1 MSGKVYIFDTT
12 LRDGEQAPGFSM
24 NVDEKLKVA
33 LYLQNLR
40 VDIIEAGFPI
50 ASEGDFEAVRGIAKT
65 IEGTEIA
72 GLARANE
79 RDIDRAWEALK
90 HSKKGRIHVFIATS
104 DVHMKYKLKMEPE
117 EVLDRAVKSVG
128 FARKYTDNIEFSA
141 EDATR
146 SNPDFLVKIFNAVIK
161 AGARVINVPDTVGY
175 TTPDEFTELIGYI
188 KDNVKK
194 NPIISVHCHN
204 DLGLAVANTLAAVKA
219 GARQAECTVN
229 GIGERAGNASLEEV
243 VMSLKTRSDIFD
255 FHTDIVTK
263 NIYPTS
269 SALSYI
275 TGVSVQPNKAIVGRN
290 AFAHE
295 AGIHQDGVLKEK
307 TTYEIMKPED
317 IGLISN
323 LMILGKHSGRHAFR
337 MRLKS
342 LGYEFSDDKL
352 NKIFKKFK
360 LLADKK
366 KEIYDE
372 DLEILVDE
380 GNFSKEIKKYEL
392 ESVNCASGS
401 NMTPVATVQIKV
413 DGKSVKEM
421 GWGDGP
427 VDAVFNAIKKA
438 LNVECQLMQ
447 FITNNKSRSSDAQE
461 EVTVHIEEKEKYSV
475 GKGTHTDIIIA
486 SAEAVINSLNRMN
499 MKKMQKSQKGVD

>member
-1 MSGKVYIFDTT
+1 
-12 LRDGEQAPGFSM
+12 
-24 NVDEKLKVA
+24 
-33 LYLQNLR
+33 
-40 VDIIEAGFPI
+40 
-50 ASEGDFEAVRGIAKT
+50 
-65 IEGTEIA
+65 
-72 GLARANE
+72 
-79 RDIDRAWEALK
+79 
-90 HSKKGRIHVFIATS
+90 
-104 DVHMKYKLKMEPE
+104 
-117 EVLDRAVKSVG
+117 
-128 FARKYTDNIEFSA
+128 
-141 EDATR
+141 
-146 SNPDFLVKIFNAVIK
+146 
-161 AGARVINVPDTVGY
+161 
-175 TTPDEFTELIGYI
+175 
-188 KDNVKK
+188 
-194 NPIISVHCHN
+194 
-204 DLGLAVANTLAAVKA
+204 
-219 GARQAECTVN
+219 
-229 GIGERAGNASLEEV
+229 
-243 VMSLKTRSDIFD
+243 
-255 FHTDIVTK
+255 
-263 NIYPTS
+263 
-269 SALSYI
+269 
-275 TGVSVQPNKAIVGRN
+275 
-290 AFAHE
+290 
-295 AGIHQDGVLKEK
+295 
-307 TTYEIMKPED
+307 
-317 IGLISN
+317 
-323 LMILGKHSGRHAFR
+323 MILGKHSGRHAFR